1 MTKEKAINQLKSLIE
16 HFNNGAR
23 DINNDDIDAIK
34 YILDYINKPNIN
46 ISSTFDLDSNMSSK
60 EMFEKANYKLYEE
73 TDSWITY
80 RKYPDTIIDDDTYQ
94 EIFYNFVD
102 DFVVATEYNHG
113 KLEEK
118 FINRNELLA
127 IVKLI
132 EEFDDSTGL
141 NNYKN
146 TLKK

>member
-1 MTKEKAINQLKSLIE
+1 MTKEKAINQLKILIE

-60 EMFEKANYKLYEE
+60 EMFEKSNYKLYEE

-80 RKYPDTIIDDDTYQ
+80 KKYPDTIVDDNTYQ

-132 EEFDDSTGL
+132 EECEQ
-141 NNYKN
+141 KQRC
-146 TLKK
+146 K